1 MSAAP
6 QIPHDPTAERALL
19 GSLLIDPSRLRVINL
34 DADDLYIERH
44 RWIYDAMRRVDGRSG
59 SLDYIALCAELRA
72 DGKMSSVGGEAYITQ
87 LISDTPSGM
96 HVDQYAEIVREKAKR
111 RRVVAAAQKL
121 VKAAYADSEDVNA
134 VIASVVTELVN
145 NASPSGHARHIRD
158 VLTDLAEQVQASYAA
173 PRDIFGIPTGMSSFD
188 RITSGLQCGEVI
200 MLSGEPGVGKSLL
213 AMQLVMGAATGING
227 EPGVP
232 GAIYQLEMS
241 DIAVVRRA
249 VSARAKV
256 RTRLIRSGKM
266 TEEDFASVLGA
277 IEYLEQL
284 PVYVSDHS
292 NMTSLDI
299 RADLARLKQY
309 GIRWCL
315 IDYMPLLKDEPSL
328 RDIERTA
335 LLSDRLHDIAKDL
348 SISMLVISDMTK
360 AGISGEVRGQAAL
373 AGNRR
378 VSYNADQIVLLTKTQ
393 QDNIYLLK
401 WEKFRDDD
409 SGSAAIKLTRVPGFP
424 VFAEVAEKR
433 LLP

>member
-1 MSAAP
+1 
-6 QIPHDPTAERALL
+6 
-19 GSLLIDPSRLRVINL
+19 
-34 DADDLYIERH
+34 
-44 RWIYDAMRRVDGRSG
+44 
-59 SLDYIALCAELRA
+59 
-72 DGKMSSVGGEAYITQ
+72 
-87 LISDTPSGM
+87 
-96 HVDQYAEIVREKAKR
+96 
-111 RRVVAAAQKL
+111 
-121 VKAAYADSEDVNA
+121 
-134 VIASVVTELVN
+134 
-145 NASPSGHARHIRD
+145 
-158 VLTDLAEQVQASYAA
+158 
-173 PRDIFGIPTGMSSFD
+173 
-188 RITSGLQCGEVI
+188 